1 MHELSEVLVG
11 LSPMFLRLAL
21 VVLLLAGC
29 DESDDR
35 EAHPI
40 VLPPTKPSEERKS
53 TGDVSP
59 LTPIVLPDVAVPPPA
74 KPAPPPPP
82 PERAEPATPE
92 AAQVLVAAPDDEK
105 LVLPDVQKPPPP
117 KKKKKR

>member
-1 MHELSEVLVG
+1 MTA
-11 LSPMFLRLAL
+11 RLAL
-21 VVLLLAGC
+21 VLVLFSGC

-35 EAHPI
+35 SARPI
-40 VLPPTKPSEERKS
+40 VLPPVEQKKSPGPSA
-53 TGDVSP
+53 DVSP

-92 AAQVLVAAPDDEK
+92 AAQVPVAAPDDEK
-105 LVLPDVQKPPPP
+105 LVLQEVQKPPPL
-117 KKKKKR
+117 KKKKR